1 MGPESLH
8 FSSPLGDVDVASR
21 LTLFRVVR
29 LYISLRIKI
38 YTQAYTHTKIFF
50 FEEMQGEK

>member
-8 FSSPLGDVDVASR
+8 FSSLLGNVEVASR
-21 LTLFRVVR
+21 LTVFRVVR

-38 YTQAYTHTKIFF
+38 FF